1 MHLKDLKETPE
12 LHDGDRRSP
21 EYRLCNP
28 YTTPK
33 GVSWITPRSDGHT
46 LEQDLEIFYSGKT
59 VFCGDKKLGV
69 IISILDA
76 PRTNIIKEYFQ
87 GPVVHEEAI
96 DTCEAYRQNGI
107 TANFYY
113 SVIKSKLSILSDY
126 KHYSGTM
133 FLWKSVAKKKDIV
146 IQIFKNHKLIEEDYD
161 LITDPLKVWSSNQ
174 FLIFATSRTFLES
187 LKIVG

>member
-113 SVIKSKLSILSDY
+113 SVIKSKLSILPLNETINCIPGEDIY
-126 KHYSGTM
+126 LFLCLKLFAKHE
-133 FLWKSVAKKKDIV
+133 IR
-146 IQIFKNHKLIEEDYD
+146 
-161 LITDPLKVWSSNQ
+161 IT
-174 FLIFATSRTFLES
+174 
-187 LKIVG
+187 